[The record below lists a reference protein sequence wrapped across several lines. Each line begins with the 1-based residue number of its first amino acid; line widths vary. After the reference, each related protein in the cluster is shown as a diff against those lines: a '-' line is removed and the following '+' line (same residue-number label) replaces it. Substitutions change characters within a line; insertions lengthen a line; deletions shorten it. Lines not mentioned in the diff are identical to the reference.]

1 MDIAVFRWINGHHS
15 RLLDGLMWGA
25 SASVDFYLLWLFLGL
40 AVRAFDRKR
49 GGETLLGLLIAL
61 AFSYLSVDLFLK
73 SLVAR
78 ARPFLSLDGVRLLR
92 DTPSIR
98 LFKETWSFP
107 SGHCT
112 SSAAAAWVLGAR
124 HRRLLIPA
132 ALLVGLV
139 AYSRVYLGMHY
150 PTDCLAGLALGAL
163 CGAGACRAARA
174 LSRQPCILFGPR
186 D

>member
-1 MDIAVFRWINGHHS
+1 M
-15 RLLDGLMWGA
+15 
-25 SASVDFYLLWLFLGL
+25 
-40 AVRAFDRKR
+40 
-49 GGETLLGLLIAL
+49 E
-61 AFSYLSVDLFLK
+61 
-73 SLVAR
+73 
-78 ARPFLSLDGVRLLR
+78 RPFVSLDGVRLLR
-92 DTPSIR
+92 DTPSLR

-112 SSAAAAWVLGAR
+112 SSAAAAWVLGSR
-124 HRRLLIPA
+124 HRRLLLPA

-174 LSRQPCILFGPR
+174 VSRQPRVSSGPR

>member
-15 RLLDGLMWGA
+15 SSLDVLMWGS
-25 SASVDFYLLWLFLGL
+25 SAAVDFFLLWLLLGL
-40 AVRAFDRKR
+40 AVWAFDRKR
-49 GGETLLGLLIAL
+49 GRETLLGLLIAV
-61 AFSYLSVDLFLK
+61 AFSYLSVDLILK

-78 ARPFLSLDGVRLLR
+78 ARPLVSLDGVRLLR
-92 DTPSIR
+92 DIPSLR

-112 SSAAAAWVLGAR
+112 SSAAAAWVLGSR
-124 HRRLLIPA
+124 HRRLLLPA

-174 LSRQPCILFGPR
+174 VSRQPRVSSGPR